1 MSALTDLF
9 TAMANKIR
17 SKTGGSDTYTPAEMV
32 SDGIDDVYDAGVAA
46 GTTPTQTKSVTAGTS
61 QVTVTP
67 DTGYALSSVTVDPTP
82 SETKTEGPN
91 VSTNKEVTP
100 TSGKLLSKV
109 TITPLTHTGTYTP
122 AANTAANDMGAY
134 HDKRYVNTSG
144 MIVPSG
150 AKSITANGTG
160 IDVSGYATANVNVPN
175 PTLSGDAATGNVLSG
190 KTFYNTTYTKQTGSM
205 TDRTGWTSTGN
216 NCNAS
221 TTKDVTIPAGYHDG
235 SGYVRFNS
243 LSSQTAPASGKTAVD
258 ASHMHS
264 GYSGW
269 VNGAQVNGTYTAPTI
284 SNITPADSNPP
295 ALTSGSNYKMLNN
308 GYAVHSPLMS
318 ITPSSTPASLGTSY
332 VYKFSSTAYVV
343 DGYTNVTPSANGTA
357 FDAGMRK
364 MASGGYAY
372 SAKPTSFDETTLWTN
387 SAPTSAFPQTTVTLS
402 QSIENFKFIQ
412 IKYVSNGSAQD
423 ILLSPILSVS
433 DLQKST
439 DVITS
444 YQPMMTI
451 AGVNKAAD
459 TTYVRRVTWVSNT
472 QIKFSNAFKM
482 NAAANS
488 SAVAIPIQIF
498 GLKFK

>member
-61 QVTVTP
+61 QITVSP

-109 TITPLTHTGTYTP
+109 TITPQTHTGTYTP
-122 AANTAANDMGAY
+122 AANTAANDMGAN

-160 IDVSGYATANVNVPN
+160 IDVSSYATANVNVPN
-175 PTLSGDAATGNVLSG
+175 PTLSGDASTGNVLSG

-221 TTKDVTIPAGYHDG
+221 TTKDVTIPAGYHNG

-243 LSSQTAPASGKTAVD
+243 LSSQTGVDSGKTAID
-258 ASHMHS
+258 ASHVHS
-264 GYSGW
+264 GYQGW
-269 VNGAQVNGTYTAPTI
+269 VNGSKVSGTYVQPNLPSGTKEIEITGSGTI
-284 SNITPADSNPP
+284 TVDVYDYANAKIT
-295 ALTSGSNYKMLNN
+295 T
-308 GYAVHSPLMS
+308 
-318 ITPSSTPASLGTSY
+318 
-332 VYKFSSTAYVV
+332 TAYP
-343 DGYTNVTPSANGTA
+343 G
-357 FDAGMRK
+357 
-364 MASGGYAY
+364 
-372 SAKPTSFDETTLWTN
+372 FDEATLWTN
-387 SAPTSAFPQTTVTLS
+387 SSPTSSMSATTITLS
-402 QSIENFKFIQ
+402 QNYTNFDYIKVYAKAKNNENVINTTIFDTSEVTDHVVYFGSKGS
-412 IKYVSNGSAQD
+412 SNGRVRYMTAS
-423 ILLSPILSVS
+423 SGTSLSVS
-433 DLQKST
+433 SSYI
-439 DVITS
+439 ITS
-444 YQPMMTI
+444 SQ
-451 AGVNKAAD
+451 
-459 TTYVRRVTWVSNT
+459 
-472 QIKFSNAFKM
+472 
-482 NAAANS
+482 S
-488 SAVAIPIQIF
+488 SSTESAYSIPTKIT
-498 GLKFK
+498 GLKFKS

>member
-82 SETKTEGPN
+82 SEIKTEGPN

-109 TITPLTHTGTYTP
+109 TITPLTHTATYTP
-122 AANTAANDMGAY
+122 AANTAANDMGAN

-160 IDVSGYATANVNVPN
+160 IDVKAYATANVNVPN
-175 PTLSGDAATGNVLSG
+175 PTLSGDATAADVKSG
-190 KTFYNTTYTKQTGSM
+190 KTFYGSNYTKQTG
-205 TDRTGWTSTGN
+205 T
-216 NCNAS
+216 
-221 TTKDVTIPAGYHDG
+221 
-235 SGYVRFNS
+235 YVE
-243 LSSQTAPASGKTAVD
+243 
-258 ASHMHS
+258 
-264 GYSGW
+264 
-269 VNGAQVNGTYTAPTI
+269 PTI
-284 SNITPADSNPP
+284 NNITPADSNPP
-295 ALTSGSNYKMLNN
+295 ALTGGDNYKPLRN
-308 GYAVHSPLMS
+308 GYAVQSPLMN

-343 DGYTNVTPSANGTA
+343 DGYTNVTPTANGTYFA
-357 FDAGMRK
+357 SGMKK
-364 MASGGYAY
+364 MASSGYAY
-372 SAKPTSFDETTLWTN
+372 SAKPTDFDETILWTN
-387 SAPTSAFPQTTVTLS
+387 SSPTSSFNDGTTVTLS
-402 QSIENFKFIQ
+402 SGISNFDYIKIIYNAHTSTTNNYEYYFEPSEFIASGAGTTQ
-412 IKYVSNGSAQD
+412 RYQLFALCANGATSGGSVIPYARRFNYVSD
-423 ILLSPILSVS
+423 
-433 DLQKST
+433 
-439 DVITS
+439 
-444 YQPMMTI
+444 
-451 AGVNKAAD
+451 
-459 TTYVRRVTWVSNT
+459 T
-472 QIKFSNAFKM
+472 QIKFNGGKGIGTT
-482 NAAANS
+482 NS
-488 SAVAIPIQIF
+488 SSNQSVPVSII